1 MHLRVLVY
9 NVRGFRAGVEAVAG
23 VVAPLGP
30 DLLLVQECGARRSLR
45 GFARAC
51 GLEAVSGPLSPW
63 RRRIRNAVLVRPPF
77 RVVEHRLHA
86 FHGSRRF
93 YPRGAVVAQ
102 IGRAGRRFD
111 ALSAHLGL
119 ASGERLRH
127 ARLLTDVVAGFEG
140 SVVLGVDLNEP
151 PEAPAARWIGERLW
165 DAWTAVG
172 DGEGAT
178 FPSEE
183 PTARIDYCFLS
194 EGIAVRDAKVLDG
207 PEVARASDH
216 RPLLAD
222 LALPD
227 GP

>member
-1 MHLRVLVY
+1 MRLRVLVY
-9 NVRGFRAGVEAVAG
+9 NVRGFRAGVDAVAA
-23 VVAPLGP
+23 VVAPLEP
-30 DLLLVQECGARRSLR
+30 DLVLVQECGARRSLR

-86 FHGSRRF
+86 FHDARRF
-93 YPRGAVVAQ
+93 YPRGAVVAR

-111 ALSAHLGL
+111 ALSSHLGL

-127 ARLLTDVVAGFEG
+127 ARLLTDVVAGLEG
-140 SVVLGVDLNEP
+140 AVVLGIDLNEP
-151 PEAPAARWIGERLW
+151 PEAPAARWIGDRLW
-165 DAWTAVG
+165 DVWSAAG
-172 DGEGAT
+172 DGEGGT

-183 PTARIDYCFLS
+183 PTSRIDYCFVS
-194 EGIAVRDAKVLDG
+194 EGIEVGGATVLGG
-207 PEVARASDH
+207 PEVGRASDH